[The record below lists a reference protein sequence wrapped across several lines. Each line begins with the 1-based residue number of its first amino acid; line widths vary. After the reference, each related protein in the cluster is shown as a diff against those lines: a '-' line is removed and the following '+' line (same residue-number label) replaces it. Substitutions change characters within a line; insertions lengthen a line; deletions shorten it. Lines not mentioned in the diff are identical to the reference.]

1 LDTLDNAITSLSQL
15 DTVIDTIQSKKE
27 YTNADIVALVLVM
40 AEMEKIADVLEDKI
54 LQNS

>member
-27 YTNADIVALVLVM
+27 YTNADIVALVLVI

-54 LQNS
+54 LQNR

>member
-1 LDTLDNAITSLSQL
+1 LDTLDAITSLSQL

-40 AEMEKIADVLEDKI
+40 AEIEKIADLLEQKEQD
-54 LQNS
+54 LTE